1 MRRLPGASP
10 KWQTPRVKKVPASE
24 KLRAEN
30 SRLRERERAKT
41 EFLSMASHDISSSV
55 LTVNAAFEVLSTR
68 YAAVEGQS
76 RILDVARNALRQ
88 IARLSDDLVDW
99 AAMERGKLRLER
111 TVFDVPNFVE
121 QHLRGFQLRA
131 ATKGVSFESVLEP
144 DLPLAYADRRR
155 MAQVL
160 MNILENSLRH
170 TPFGGKV
177 SVGVSQAEGELV
189 VTIRDTGAGMEEA
202 TRRRLEDGLG
212 VDKPDGRLG
221 LGMSIARAVL
231 ARHGGRLWVASE
243 GLEKGSSFWFTM
255 HCAPPDASP
264 ST

>member
-1 MRRLPGASP
+1 MRQVPGGSP
-10 KWQTPRVKKVPASE
+10 KWQTWRVRKAAASD

-30 SRLRERERAKT
+30 SRLRERERVKT

-55 LTVNAAFEVLSTR
+55 LTVNAAFEVLTTR
-68 YAAVEGQS
+68 FAAVEGQS
-76 RILDVARNALRQ
+76 HILDVARSALRQ
-88 IARLSDDLVDW
+88 IARLADDLVDW

-111 TVFDVPNFVE
+111 AVFDVPDFVA
-121 QHLRGFQLRA
+121 QHLRGFQMRA
-131 ATKGVSFESVLEP
+131 ATKGVGFESVLEP

-155 MAQVL
+155 MGQVL

-170 TPFGGKV
+170 TPFGGRI
-177 SVGVSQAEGELV
+177 SVGVSLAEGELV

-202 TRRRLEDGLG
+202 TRRRLEEGLG

-243 GLEKGSSFWFTM
+243 GLEKGSTFWFTL
-255 HCAPPDASP
+255 HRAPPDASP
-264 ST
+264 SA